1 MAVYAVDAHC
11 HADILCKKESRFP
24 DKYMEIKCAGI
35 TWAYLEEI
43 SCWEYLPKYWDQLK
57 ALALDLTQ
65 KGVSFYYLIGI
76 HPRSIPFDLE
86 GWSEFPKLLKQEFE
100 KHMKVPYC
108 RGLGELGL
116 DRGTDIEEKIL
127 IWQLDWAREFLP
139 EDRVVGIHTPR
150 KDKEYF
156 SRKTLDLLQDYADL
170 KDRILLDHIT
180 PDTWSL
186 IQEAGYMC
194 GMTLQEGKTS
204 FSEFMDF
211 IKQNSKDRSRNLII
225 NSDGANSLSSP
236 YLELLENAQD
246 LDSQIKKRCILE
258 NAASFFNLNLF

>member
-1 MAVYAVDAHC
+1 
-11 HADILCKKESRFP
+11 
-24 DKYMEIKCAGI
+24 MEIKCAGI

-43 SCWEYLPKYWDQLK
+43 SSWESLPEYWDQLK

-65 KGVSFYYLIGI
+65 KGVPFYYLIGI
-76 HPRSIPFDLE
+76 HPRSIPSDLE
-86 GWSEFPKLLKQEFE
+86 DLSEFPKLLKQELQ

-116 DRGTDIEEKIL
+116 DRGKNIEEKVL
-127 IWQLDWAREFLP
+127 RWQLDWAREFLP
-139 EDRVVGIHTPR
+139 EDRAVGIHTPR

-156 SRKTLDLLQDYADL
+156 SRKILDLLQGYADL
-170 KDRILLDHIT
+170 KDRILVDHVT

-204 FSEFMDF
+204 FIEFMDF
-211 IKQNSKDRSRNLII
+211 IKQNPEERSRHLIV
-225 NSDGANSLSSP
+225 NSDGASSLSSP
-236 YLELLENAQD
+236 YLELLQNAQNLD
-246 LDSQIKKRCILE
+246 LQVRKRCILE
-258 NAASFFNLNLF
+258 NAVNFFYLDLF